1 MTISNKNTNGVRTI
15 PLGEREV
22 MQELTSADPNY
33 GKIRVGTDGT
43 YVGEVLL
50 AKDID
55 VVANTNAISELDT
68 RLDTAESD
76 IDTLQSDVVGLDG
89 RLGTA
94 ESTLSTAVGNIAA
107 LDGRL
112 GIVED
117 TVADSNLARADK
129 YLASQNVV
137 NMEYN
142 AEGKLAKV
150 QYNNPIDDDY
160 EVLSYNAEGKLS
172 NVAHYVATVLKGNT
186 VLSYSNGKLVSAP
199 YTAI

>member
-33 GKIRVGTDGT
+33 GKIRVGTNGT

-55 VVANTNAISELDT
+55 VVANTNAISALDT

-76 IDTLQSDVVGLDG
+76 IDTLQGDVVGLDG
-89 RLGTA
+89 RLDTA
-94 ESTLSTAVGNIAA
+94 ESTLSTAVGDIAA

-112 GIVED
+112 DTVED

-137 NMEYN
+137 NMGYN
-142 AEGKLAKV
+142 VDGKLAKV